1 MEKRRKKVPGTMW
14 PKKLPISNRS
24 NSSGFKFLC
33 SQNKVKYLHLSKTDC

>member
-24 NSSGFKFLC
+24 NSSGRFQNLMIAKQSQIFTFK
-33 SQNKVKYLHLSKTDC
+33 